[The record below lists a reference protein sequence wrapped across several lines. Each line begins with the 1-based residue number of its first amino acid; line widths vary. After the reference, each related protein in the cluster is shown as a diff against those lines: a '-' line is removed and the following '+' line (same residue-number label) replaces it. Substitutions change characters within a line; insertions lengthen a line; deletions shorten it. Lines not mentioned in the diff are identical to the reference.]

1 MTTPVPPPL
10 TEEAIRRRRKRAAKV
25 IVICLAV
32 LVPWTIFLGFSLP
45 DQYRAHHWR
54 LAWAGFD
61 CVLLL
66 GLSLTGYLGW
76 RRRQAVIPALIAT
89 ATLLIC
95 DAWFDI
101 TLDLGTSDVWWSI
114 ASAVLIELPLA
125 AFFLNRAFNMIKLTI
140 LHAYRQLGI
149 EEAPPSLL
157 KVPLFAF
164 IREPGKN

>member
-1 MTTPVPPPL
+1 MRTPALPL
-10 TEEAIRRRRKRAAKV
+10 SEEAIRRRRRDAAKV
-25 IVICLAV
+25 LITCLVV

-61 CVLLL
+61 CLLL
-66 GLSLTGYLGW
+66 VGLSVTGYLGW
-76 RRRQAVIPALIAT
+76 HRRQAVIPALIGT

-101 TLDLGTSDVWWSI
+101 TLDLGTSDVWSSV
-114 ASAVLIELPLA
+114 ASAALIELPLA

-140 LHAYRQLGI
+140 LQAYRQLGI
-149 EEAPPSLL
+149 EEPPPSLL
-157 KVPLFAF
+157 KVPLFA
-164 IREPGKN
+164 IVREPEDD

>member
-1 MTTPVPPPL
+1 L
-10 TEEAIRRRRKRAAKV
+10 SEEAIRRRRRHAAKV
-25 IVICLAV
+25 MVTCVVV

-61 CVLLL
+61 CLLL
-66 GLSLTGYLGW
+66 VGICLTAYLGW

-101 TLDLGTSDVWWSI
+101 SLDLGTSDVWWSV
-114 ASAVLIELPLA
+114 ASAVFIELPLA

-140 LHAYRQLGI
+140 LQAYSRLGI
-149 EEAPPSLL
+149 AEPPPSLL
-157 KVPLFAF
+157 KVPLFGI
-164 IREPGKN
+164 IREPGDS